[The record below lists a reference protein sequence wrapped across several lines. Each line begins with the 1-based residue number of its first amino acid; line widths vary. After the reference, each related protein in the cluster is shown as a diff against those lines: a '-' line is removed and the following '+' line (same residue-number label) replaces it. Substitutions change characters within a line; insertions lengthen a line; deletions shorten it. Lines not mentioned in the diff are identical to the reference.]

1 MKGTGATKLNARGL
15 ECRFFFVPS
24 RDDLLDAVLGE
35 DSTKEVEVSMRQC
48 VSMHTILCFTPGIL
62 PVGSGLD
69 TVTSEGTGGL

>member
-1 MKGTGATKLNARGL
+1 MGATKLNAAGF
-15 ECRFFFVPS
+15 ECFFPS

-69 TVTSEGTGGL
+69 TVTFEGTGGLKLQRD